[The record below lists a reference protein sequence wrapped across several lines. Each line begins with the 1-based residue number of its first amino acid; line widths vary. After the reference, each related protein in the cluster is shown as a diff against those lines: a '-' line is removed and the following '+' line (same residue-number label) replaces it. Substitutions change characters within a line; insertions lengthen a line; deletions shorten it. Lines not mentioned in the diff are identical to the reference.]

1 MSTLWQEIQEKC
13 SPELI
18 AARNMHDIVAVL
30 NAGRT
35 KVVSTM
41 ITERGILAKYPDGA
55 VAADA
60 ILTKLEA
67 FATAGQPMSSIVARA
82 LKFLANTGGID
93 VGDTATRG
101 LLDALAA
108 GGVLTADEAAK
119 LKGLA
124 SVPDQLDW
132 TQVQAAF
139 DAQGV

>member
-1 MSTLWQEIQEKC
+1 MSLWDEIQEKC
-13 SPELI
+13 SPEQI
-18 AARNMHDIVAVL
+18 AARNMHDIAATL
-30 NAGRT
+30 NVDRT

-55 VAADA
+55 VAADT

-67 FATAGQPMSSIVARA
+67 FSTAGHPMSSIVARA

-108 GGVLTADEAAK
+108 GNVITVEEASK

-124 SVPDQLDW
+124 VVPDHVDW

-139 DAQGV
+139 DAQGA